1 MYTLKWK
8 REIFMWKF
16 SFLSKRKMM
25 QDSAANAWQKQ
36 YCITSCEKMLLEPSK
51 NKTLKTYRNQFVLL
65 MLFPK
70 YWKVTNRNQKGK
82 KKKKSSLFCMETVV
96 KISFSIYLW
105 SSLFSKGEKI
115 SLGGEPNALFEVRS

>member
-1 MYTLKWK
+1 
-8 REIFMWKF
+8 
-16 SFLSKRKMM
+16 M

-70 YWKVTNRNQKGK
+70 Y
-82 KKKKSSLFCMETVV
+82 
-96 KISFSIYLW
+96 
-105 SSLFSKGEKI
+105 
-115 SLGGEPNALFEVRS
+115 